1 MTLKQLEA
9 FYWAATCA
17 SFSMAAERVH
27 LTVSSLSKRLAELEA
42 SLGQPLFDR
51 SGHRATLTPAGEL
64 LLPQAVELLRRA
76 EQFRAAAGAAEGLQG
91 SCRIG
96 SGELAS
102 ITWLPRWVTAVREA
116 HPQLSVSVVVDIG
129 EGLAQR
135 LERGELDAAVIAG
148 RTARPSLRCTPLAS
162 ASFVWCAQPRL
173 ARGIRSLDGAAWES
187 LTLVTLPRG
196 SGITY
201 MLDDWMARAEAHPQH
216 TVTCNQWGAVAG
228 LVAAGQG
235 VGMLPTGLAHGLQQR
250 KRVTILSS
258 RHKLR
263 MLDYSFHFRHDDPR
277 PLVHELQ
284 RICAATAD
292 FDAQGPFF

>member
-17 SFSMAAERVH
+17 SFAMAAERVH
-27 LTVSSLSKRLAELEA
+27 LTVSSLSKRLVELESA
-42 SLGQPLFDR
+42 LGQTLFDR
-51 SGHRATLTPAGEL
+51 SGHRATLTPAGER

-76 EQFRAAAGAAEGLQG
+76 EQLRVAAGGTEGLQG

-102 ITWLPRWVTAVREA
+102 ITWLPRWVKALREA
-116 HPQLSVSVVVDIG
+116 HSQLSVSVVVDIG

-135 LERGELDAAVIAG
+135 LERGELDVAVIAD

-162 ASFVWCAQPRL
+162 ASFVWCAHPRV
-173 ARGIRSLDGAAWES
+173 ARGIPSLSGAAWEA

-201 MLDDWMARAEAHPQH
+201 ILDDWMERAQAQPQQ

-228 LVAAGQG
+228 LIVAGQG
-235 VGMLPTGLAHGLQQR
+235 VGLLPTGLAQGLQQR
-250 KRVTILSS
+250 KRVVILPS
-258 RHKLR
+258 RYKLR
-263 MLDYSFHFRHDDPR
+263 MLDYSFHFRHSDPR
-277 PLVHELQ
+277 PLVRELQ
-284 RICAATAD
+284 RVCSATVD

>member
-17 SFSMAAERVH
+17 SFAMAAERVH

-51 SGHRATLTPAGEL
+51 SGHRATLTPAGER

-76 EQFRAAAGAAEGLQG
+76 EQLRAAAGGAEGLQG
-91 SCRIG
+91 TCRIG
-96 SGELAS
+96 TGELAS
-102 ITWLPRWVTAVREA
+102 ITWLPRWVTALRQA
-116 HPQLSVSVVVDIG
+116 HPLLSVSVVVDIG

-148 RTARPSLRCTPLAS
+148 RTARPSLQCTSLAT
-162 ASFVWCAQPRL
+162 ASFVWCAQPSL
-173 ARGIRSLDGAAWES
+173 ARGIRSLDAAAWET

-196 SGITY
+196 SGITSI
-201 MLDDWMARAEAHPQH
+201 LDDWMARAKAQPLH

-250 KRVTILSS
+250 RRLTILSS
-258 RHKLR
+258 RHRLS
-263 MLDYSFHFRHDDPR
+263 MLDYSFHYRHADPR
-277 PLVHELQ
+277 PLVGELQ